1 MRARESDGHLDNECG
16 ASGLGSGEFKTAA
29 LQECASI
36 LRGHKDEHGIRI
48 QRISHI
54 LMAM

>member
-1 MRARESDGHLDNECG
+1 MRARESDGHLGECG
-16 ASGLGSGEFKTAA
+16 ASGLGSGQFETAA

-36 LRGHKDEHGIRI
+36 LRGHKDEQRIRI
-48 QRISHI
+48 QHISHI